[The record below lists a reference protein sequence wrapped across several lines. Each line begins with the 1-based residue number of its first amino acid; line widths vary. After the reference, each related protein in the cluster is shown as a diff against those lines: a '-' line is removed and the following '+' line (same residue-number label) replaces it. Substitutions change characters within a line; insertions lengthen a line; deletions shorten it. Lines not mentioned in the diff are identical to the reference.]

1 MSPLQWPRRRFWPGV
16 ALLGSIVVVLGLLA
30 LVTVRSNRP
39 ASISGALARGLT
51 PAAPGFVLP
60 RLDAK
65 GTIDLASLRG
75 NVVVVNFW
83 ASWCPPCRFEAPA
96 LEATWQRYRDRGVV
110 VVGLNVQDLVPEAVR
125 FLKETRTTYPVVR
138 DRDNATYR
146 AYGVVALPETFF
158 IDRDGRIVEKFRG
171 GVSDPQ
177 KWFEAVER
185 AIARP

>member
-1 MSPLQWPRRRFWPGV
+1 M
-16 ALLGSIVVVLGLLA
+16 LGSLVIVLGVLA
-30 LVTVRSNRP
+30 FATIRSNRP
-39 ASISGALARGLT
+39 SSIAAALAQGRT
-51 PAAPGFVLP
+51 PEAPDFVLP
-60 RLDAK
+60 RLDED
-65 GTIDLASLRG
+65 GRLDLASLRG

-83 ASWCPPCRFEAPA
+83 ASWCPPCRLEAPA

-110 VVGLNVQDLVPEAVR
+110 VVGINVQDLVPEAAR

-158 IDRDGRIVEKFRG
+158 IERAGMIVEKFRG

-177 KWFEAVER
+177 KWFQAVER
-185 AIARP
+185 VLERP